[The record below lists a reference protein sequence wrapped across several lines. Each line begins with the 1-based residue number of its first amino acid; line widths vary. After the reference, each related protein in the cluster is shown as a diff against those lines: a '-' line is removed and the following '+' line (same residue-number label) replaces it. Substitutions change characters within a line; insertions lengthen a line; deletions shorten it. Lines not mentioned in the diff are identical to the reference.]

1 MTLNEAAKTREA
13 RLEEELKKAKA
24 EQQAATEARDAGVK
38 RQQQERKSLED
49 DYDMERKGL
58 REEIKVLEDE
68 RSEILAGRAPWQ
80 PWLCLGFSI
89 ECSGPVTRGALNGLN
104 EPGGPAKTCC
114 GAQEGVGQAAW
125 QEFLHVFTTA

>member
-68 RSEILAGRAPWQ
+68 RSEILAGRAP
-80 PWLCLGFSI
+80 
-89 ECSGPVTRGALNGLN
+89 
-104 EPGGPAKTCC
+104 
-114 GAQEGVGQAAW
+114 
-125 QEFLHVFTTA
+125 